1 MAEVIF
7 KDIAVGE
14 TIEDFFSKEIKD
26 ADTLDAFS
34 LNSHLTVCRIW
45 INRSTNTIGFRNRGA
60 IFNKLTEAIQSGR
73 LVPAGVLIGFNTK
86 NNIPCFNRGSI
97 CKLHNSARL
106 VTDG

>member
-34 LNSHLTVCRIW
+34 LNSPLTICRIW
-45 INRSTNTIGFRNRGA
+45 INRSTNTIGLRTRGA
-60 IFNKLTEAIQSGR
+60 IFNKLTEAIQAVR
-73 LVPAGVLIGFNTK
+73 LAP
-86 NNIPCFNRGSI
+86 S
-97 CKLHNSARL
+97 
-106 VTDG
+106 